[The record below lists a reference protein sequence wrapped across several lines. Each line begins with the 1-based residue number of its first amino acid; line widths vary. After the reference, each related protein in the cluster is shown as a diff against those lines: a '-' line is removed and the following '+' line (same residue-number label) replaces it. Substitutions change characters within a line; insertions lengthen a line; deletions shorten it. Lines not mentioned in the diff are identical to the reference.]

1 MFSWSVQPGSG
12 LGQGKKNKH
21 SFVSMNIS
29 LPLILVAG
37 IIIFLGLVFGELAVR
52 LRLPKITGYIF
63 AGVLLNPG
71 FTDIV
76 PQSFVR
82 HAEIITDVAL
92 SFITFS
98 IGGTLFYP
106 RVKSLGRSI
115 LSITLFEAECAFFVV
130 IAGMAAVAPFFL
142 PSAPGHGSFWVY
154 LPFALLMGAL
164 ASPTDPSATL
174 AVTHEYKASGEV
186 TSTIMGVAALDD
198 VTGIINYSIALV
210 VAQAMVLHEHVSAL
224 ATFFGPVG
232 VVFGAVGLGILFGVI
247 FLFVMRLVYREGEGF
262 MIVAVFALTTLCYG
276 TARFLHVEE
285 LLSTM
290 TMGMVVVNFSP
301 VKEEIFSV
309 LERYTE
315 ELVFV
320 IFFTLSG
327 MYLNFSVLG
336 TSLVLVLFFIIFRF
350 AGKTMGVYVGARLAR
365 SPDKVRKYTAGG
377 LIPQGGIVIGLAL
390 LVKANAAFS
399 HISDMI
405 VSIIIGACVI
415 HELAGPILARFSLS
429 RAQELHKDA

>member
-1 MFSWSVQPGSG
+1 MI
-12 LGQGKKNKH
+12 NT
-21 SFVSMNIS
+21 S

-37 IIIFLGLVFGELAVR
+37 IIIFLGLVFGEVAVR
-52 LRLPKITGYIF
+52 LKLPRITGYIF
-63 AGVLLNPG
+63 AGILLNPG
-71 FTDIV
+71 LMNIV
-76 PQSFVR
+76 PQSFIR
-82 HAEIITDVAL
+82 HAQVVTDVAL

-106 RVKSLGRSI
+106 RVKSLGKSI
-115 LSITLFEAECAFFVV
+115 LFITLFEAECAFFLV
-130 IAGMAAVAPFFL
+130 IIGMAVMGPL
-142 PSAPGHGSFWVY
+142 LMKSAAGAGNLWTY

-164 ASPTDPSATL
+164 ASPTDPSAML
-174 AVTHEYKASGEV
+174 AVTHEYKALGDV

-198 VTGIINYSIALV
+198 VTGIMNFSVAV
-210 VAQAMVLHEHVSAL
+210 VLAQAMVLHEHFSVAVTVL
-224 ATFFGPVG
+224 RPVG
-232 VVFGAVGLGILFGVI
+232 IIFGAIGLGALFGAI
-247 FLFVMRLVYREGEGF
+247 FLLVMRLIYREGEGF

-276 TARFLHVEE
+276 AARLLQVEE

-290 TMGMVVVNFSP
+290 TMGAIVVNFSP
-301 VKEEIFSV
+301 IRDAIFSV

-350 AGKTMGVYVGARLAR
+350 AGKFVGVYLGARLADA
-365 SPDKVRKYTAGG
+365 PQKVRRYTAGG

-390 LVKANAAFS
+390 LVKANTAF
-399 HISDMI
+399 HQISDVI

-429 RAQELHKDA
+429 RAQELHKEE

>member
-1 MFSWSVQPGSG
+1 M
-12 LGQGKKNKH
+12 
-21 SFVSMNIS
+21 SMNVS

-37 IIIFLGLVFGELAVR
+37 IIIFLGLIFGELAVR

-63 AGVLLNPG
+63 AGILLNPG
-71 FTDIV
+71 LTNIV
-76 PQSFVR
+76 PQNFIR
-82 HAEIITDVAL
+82 HAQVVTDVAL

-106 RVKSLGRSI
+106 RVKSLGKSI
-115 LSITLFEAECAFFVV
+115 LSITFFEAECAFLLV
-130 IAGMAAVAPFFL
+130 IAGMVVVAPFL
-142 PSAPGHGSFWVY
+142 IGSAAGRGHFWMY
-154 LPFALLMGAL
+154 IPFALLMGAL

-198 VTGIINYSIALV
+198 VTGIMNYSIAMV
-210 VAQAMVLHEHVSAL
+210 VAQAMILHEHFSTAVTIL
-224 ATFFGPVG
+224 RPVG
-232 VVFGAVGLGILFGVI
+232 IIFGAIGLGALFGAVFVL
-247 FLFVMRLVYREGEGF
+247 VMRLIYREGEGF
-262 MIVAVFALTTLCYG
+262 MIVAVFGLTTLCYG
-276 TARFLHVEE
+276 TARLLHVEE

-301 VKEEIFSV
+301 IREEIFSV

-336 TSLVLVLFFIIFRF
+336 TSLVLVLFFIVFRF
-350 AGKTMGVYVGARLAR
+350 AGKTMGVYLGARLADA
-365 SPDKVRKYTAGG
+365 PAKVRKYTAGG

-399 HISDMI
+399 QFSDVI
-405 VSIIIGACVI
+405 VSVIIGACVI

-429 RAQELHKDA
+429 RAQELHQDA